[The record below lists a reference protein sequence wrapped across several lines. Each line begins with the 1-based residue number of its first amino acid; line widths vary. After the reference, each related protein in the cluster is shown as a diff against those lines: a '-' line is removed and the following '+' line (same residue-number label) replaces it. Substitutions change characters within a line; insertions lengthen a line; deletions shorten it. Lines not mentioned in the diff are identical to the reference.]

1 MPQSS
6 PQQERS
12 PLGSLEAENELRQF
26 LKIARP
32 DWSKPRRTGR
42 NDVARVI
49 AKLKAIGITDVESLI
64 QRVETNTINEEL
76 FNNNFIPLSREALDS
91 MRKQRAFFQGLD
103 SVDVPNVRQVGA
115 FDPVAQM
122 LSRRRLARAV
132 TSAGRSSSP
141 SRDRRSEDRSDG
153 FGGLHRNNTAP
164 GGLRRA
170 DLERFATSTPP
181 LSAVLGSAGSIA
193 SMSGTASQVGAVR
206 LRGAK
211 NSSRGRHRRLPAMSQ
226 PIQALAAPGAEMDGG
241 SLVDEG
247 SPRSVIS
254 MSPRPRNAS
263 SSKFSVTW
271 STGSVAGHSVEM
283 EGSDAGGE
291 RPVAE
296 KPEKGAGRTAR
307 SLTAGSLPTVT
318 DFGNSRS
325 LGQSRQTLASITA
338 MTPVRAD
345 TPTSEE
351 LLSLQRENHRIL
363 REMEDPGRI
372 AAKWSQRSIK
382 TPLEQGEDMLKEA
395 QALDDRERLVRQVKA
410 KSGPADPFRSHIAQ
424 NIKMRLRDE
433 EHQRATEGLAINQQC
448 MNIRKQ
454 LASMVNARKELTGL
468 RVKVEKVWEEPQL
481 QATTMHPLA

>member
-1 MPQSS
+1 MLKPSG
-6 PQQERS
+6 QERS

-32 DWSKPRRTGR
+32 DWSKPRRSGR
-42 NDVARVI
+42 NDVARVL
-49 AKLKAIGITDVESLI
+49 AKLKAIGITDIESLI
-64 QRVETNTINEEL
+64 RRVETNTINEEL

-103 SVDVPNVRQVGA
+103 SVDVPNVRQVGD

-132 TSAGRSSSP
+132 TSAGGSP

-153 FGGLHRNNTAP
+153 FGSLHRNNTAP
-164 GGLRRA
+164 GGLQRA
-170 DLERFATSTPP
+170 DLERVFSSTPP
-181 LSAVLGSAGSIA
+181 LSGWDSAASIA
-193 SMSGTASQVGAVR
+193 SMATGSQAGLVR

-211 NSSRGRHRRLPAMSQ
+211 PPSGRGRHRRLPMMTQ
-226 PIQALAAPGAEMDGG
+226 PIQSLASAQGADVDRA
-241 SLVDEG
+241 SHDEG
-247 SPRSVIS
+247 SPRSAFS
-254 MSPRPRNAS
+254 MSPRPRGQS

-271 STGSVAGHSVEM
+271 SAGSVAERSVEM

-296 KPEKGAGRTAR
+296 KGTGRTAR
-307 SLTAGSLPTVT
+307 SLTAGSSQPTSP
-318 DFGNSRS
+318 DFSQSRL
-325 LGQSRQTLASITA
+325 LGQSRQLSSSSMA
-338 MTPVRAD
+338 PVRAD

-351 LLSLQRENHRIL
+351 LWSLQRENLRIL
-363 REMEDPGRI
+363 RDMEDPSRI

-395 QALDDRERLVRQVKA
+395 EALDDRERLVRQVKA

-433 EHQRATEGLAINQQC
+433 AKQNSTEGLAINQQC

-468 RVKVEKVWEEPQL
+468 RVKVEKIWEEPQL
-481 QATTMHPLA
+481 TFPPLS

>member
-1 MPQSS
+1 
-6 PQQERS
+6 
-12 PLGSLEAENELRQF
+12 LEAENELRQF

-32 DWSKPRRTGR
+32 DWSKPRRSGR
-42 NDVARVI
+42 NDVARVL
-49 AKLKAIGITDVESLI
+49 AKLKAIGITDIESLI
-64 QRVETNTINEEL
+64 RRVETNTINEEL
-76 FNNNFIPLSREALDS
+76 FNKHFIPLSREALDA
-91 MRKQRAFFQGLD
+91 MRKQRAFFQGLE

-132 TSAGRSSSP
+132 TSAGGSP

-153 FGGLHRNNTAP
+153 FGSLHRNSTAP
-164 GGLRRA
+164 GGLQRA
-170 DLERFATSTPP
+170 DLERFSSSTPP
-181 LSAVLGSAGSIA
+181 LSGWDSAASIA
-193 SMSGTASQVGAVR
+193 SMATGSQAGLVR

-211 NSSRGRHRRLPAMSQ
+211 PPSGRGRHRRLPVMAQ
-226 PIQALAAPGAEMDGG
+226 PIQSLASAQGADVDRA
-241 SLVDEG
+241 SYDEG
-247 SPRSVIS
+247 SPRSAFSI
-254 MSPRPRNAS
+254 SPRPRGQS

-271 STGSVAGHSVEM
+271 SAGSMAERSVEM
-283 EGSDAGGE
+283 EGSDAGCE
-291 RPVAE
+291 RPVT
-296 KPEKGAGRTAR
+296 EKGTGRIAR
-307 SLTAGSLPTVT
+307 SKSFTAGSFTGGSQPTSP
-318 DFGNSRS
+318 DFSQSRL
-325 LGQSRQTLASITA
+325 LGQSRQLGSSMAS
-338 MTPVRAD
+338 VRAD

-351 LLSLQRENHRIL
+351 LLSLQRENLRIL
-363 REMEDPGRI
+363 KDMEDPSRI

-395 QALDDRERLVRQVKA
+395 QALDDRERLVRQVKT

-433 EHQRATEGLAINQQC
+433 AKQSSTEGLAINQQC

-481 QATTMHPLA
+481 TFPPLS